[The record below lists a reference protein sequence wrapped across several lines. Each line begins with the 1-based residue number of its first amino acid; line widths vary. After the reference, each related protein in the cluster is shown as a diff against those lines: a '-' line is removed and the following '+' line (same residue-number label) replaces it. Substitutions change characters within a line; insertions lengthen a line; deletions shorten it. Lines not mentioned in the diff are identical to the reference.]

1 MWSYEQEKYSKMK
14 TTIFKLLVM
23 AIAITISISSCKK
36 EDNDFEIGT
45 SEDNSAF
52 ELSFDEIYK
61 EVDAAASEQGLK
73 KAGFPLITIDSSGS
87 PIKMTID
94 YGVTN
99 YLCKDGNLRRG
110 KIFVTWT
117 GFYRAKGTKIEIG
130 FDNFFQNNKSIK
142 GQKTIENLGRN
153 TNGKLYYEINVNA
166 NITGT
171 DGLTHYWKS
180 KRTRTWLEG
189 ESTLTSLDDIYEI
202 TGNAEGTSRKGI
214 SYTVSIVSPLRVDL
228 SCEWRIVKGIITLT
242 PIGNPE
248 RKLDFG
254 NGSCSSEVTLTVN
267 GRSKTFT
274 RTK

>member
-1 MWSYEQEKYSKMK
+1 MK
-14 TTIFKLLVM
+14 TTILKLMVM
-23 AIAITISISSCKK
+23 AMALTLSISSCKK
-36 EDNDFEIGT
+36 EDNDFEMGT

-73 KAGFPLITIDSSGS
+73 KAGFPLITIDSSVT
-87 PIKMTID
+87 PYKMTID
-94 YGVTN
+94 YGITN

-117 GFYRAKGTKIEIG
+117 GFYRAKGTKIEIS
-130 FDNFFQNNKSIK
+130 FDNFYQNNKSIK

-153 TNGKLYYEINVNA
+153 TNGKLHYEINVNA

-214 SYTVSIVSPLRVDL
+214 SYTVSIISPLRVDL

-242 PIGNPE
+242 PAGNPE

-267 GRSKTFT
+267 GRSKTFN